1 MKRQTRRIKT
11 ELAVIGAG
19 IAGFAA
25 SIYAIRRGVKV
36 AQFGHTGAIAY
47 TTGYLDLLGVQD
59 QKVLSDPWAGLDTL
73 RHEWPQHPLCH
84 LTNAEIHTAFDIFTE
99 TLSEMGLGYTKP
111 SGQNLSGLL
120 PYGITKPTL
129 SVPDTMYPGIEA
141 KRARA
146 KTLIVD
152 FTGLQGFSAQEF
164 KVNMGADWP
173 GLETARLPFP
183 DMENQQLYPEVMA
196 RALETPDTRA
206 KLAALI
212 RPILNGAEYV
222 GLPAILGMQ
231 NPAATLAEMSRLIG
245 AELFEIPTI
254 PPAVPGIRLREMLER
269 ELPKRGLA
277 LESQLKVSRVEFH
290 ETGVTLFLKGAMED
304 LEVEAQAVVLA
315 SGRFLSG
322 GLRSSQNQLSEAL
335 LDLPISQ
342 PEGRDSWYRHD
353 YLDPQGH
360 PINRAGLEVD
370 RSFRPVGADAKP
382 VNERLF
388 AAGAILAY
396 QDWVRQRCGVGL
408 AIASAYG
415 AVRAASKNLSS
426 KE

>member
-1 MKRQTRRIKT
+1 MKRQTRKVET

-25 SIYAIRRGVKV
+25 SIYALRRGIKV

-59 QKVLSDPWAGLDTL
+59 QKVLDDPWAGLEAL
-73 RHEWPQHPLCH
+73 RHKWPQHPLCY
-84 LTNAEIHTAFDIFTE
+84 LADSEIRTAFDIFTE
-99 TLSEMGLGYTKP
+99 ALSEMGLGYTKP
-111 SGQNLSGLL
+111 SGQNLRGLL
-120 PYGITKPTL
+120 PYGVTKPTL

-141 KRARA
+141 KRAKA

-152 FTGLQGFSAQEF
+152 FAGLQGFSAQEF

-173 GLETARLPFP
+173 GLEAIRLQFP

-196 RALETPDTRA
+196 RALETPDARA

-212 RPILNGAEYV
+212 RPALNGAEYV

-231 NPAATLAEMSRLIG
+231 NPAAILAEMSRLIG
-245 AELFEIPTI
+245 AKLFEIPTM
-254 PPAVPGIRLREMLER
+254 PPAVPGIRLREMFER

-277 LESQLKVSRVEFH
+277 LESQLKVSRVAFH
-290 ETGVTLFLKGAMED
+290 ENGVTLFLKGAMED
-304 LEVEAQAVVLA
+304 LEVEAQAVILA

-322 GLRSSQNQLSEAL
+322 GLRSSQNHLSESL
-335 LDLPISQ
+335 LGLPVSQ
-342 PEGRDSWYRHD
+342 PQGRDSWYRQD

-360 PINRAGLEVD
+360 PINRAGVGVD
-370 RSFRPVGADAKP
+370 RSFRPVGPNAKP
-382 VNERLF
+382 VNARLF
-388 AAGAILAY
+388 AAGAILAN

-415 AVRAASKNLSS
+415 AVRAASESFSLK
-426 KE
+426 K